1 MFVYYP
7 FCSVT
12 KTIIKFT
19 TVQLIFPVLKFT
31 TLACLFNKATVN
43 IRTIYQRNFKS
54 AIGHYLSFVH
64 PIRLF
69 MDQSF
74 ITAILEILWN
84 GERYGY
90 SYGADRYRLYCIM
103 EKR

>member
-19 TVQLIFPVLKFT
+19 TVQLIFPVFKFT
-31 TLACLFNKATVN
+31 TLACSFNMATVN
-43 IRTIYQRNFKS
+43 IRTTYQRNFKS

-69 MDQSF
+69 LDQSF
-74 ITAILEILWN
+74 IAAILEILWN
-84 GERYGY
+84 GELCGY
-90 SYGADRYRLYCIM
+90 SHGADRYMRYCIM